1 MPYGY
6 AGKILRINL
15 TNKKIIVE
23 KPDEGFY
30 RTYVGGKGFIAYYL
44 LNEVPENVEPLGEE
58 NKLIFANGIM
68 TGLPVVGMP
77 RYVVGAKSPLTDGFG
92 QSEAGGFWGPELK
105 KAGYDAIILEGKS
118 EKPVYIYINDDSV
131 EIKEANHLWGKETGE
146 VQNIIHNELGDKSV
160 KVAQIGPAGEKLV
173 KYACISNN
181 LKHYN
186 GRNGLGAVMGSK
198 NLRAIAVKGTN
209 KIEFADPDKIKEISK
224 NYLSTYMEK
233 PLSRG
238 LYDFG
243 TSGGVATLN
252 TLGMLPTKNYNFG
265 EFEGAEKIT
274 GQKLAETILSKR
286 EGCYACAI
294 RCKRIVDVDEE
305 GMRIDPKFGGPEY
318 ETIAGFGSLCCV
330 DDLKAIS
337 KANEMCNRLGIDT
350 ISTSVSIAFAMECF
364 EKGLLNKEDT
374 KGMDI
379 SFGNVE
385 SVLKLVE
392 MIGRREG
399 IGDLLAEGSYRASKV
414 IGKGSE
420 SFTMTSK
427 KQEYALHD
435 PRTKAGLGLS
445 YSTAGN
451 ATDHMYMVHDNMISK
466 EGEVLNGVSTFG
478 IIEPIPT
485 KDISWKKVRAFK
497 TLSEWTSFINMAGI
511 CLLAVAP
518 RGGLSVNE
526 VVELYS
532 AATGWDTSLFE
543 IMKSGERSINMAR
556 MFNIKNGMGKKED
569 SLSTKTF
576 ELMNNENSPKHK
588 MVEDELNDSIELLYE
603 MRGWNDGV
611 PKRGKL
617 YELNLD
623 WLVDDYLG

>member
-6 AGKILRINL
+6 AGKVLRINL
-15 TNKKIIVE
+15 TNRETIVE
-23 KPDEGFY
+23 KPDDVFY

-44 LNEVPENVEPLGEE
+44 LNEVEENVDPLGTE
-58 NKLIFANGIM
+58 NKLIFATGIM

-105 KAGYDAIILEGKS
+105 KAGYDALILEGKS
-118 EKPVYIYINDDSV
+118 DTPVYIVINDD
-131 EIKEANHLWGKETGE
+131 EIEIREASHLWGRETGE
-146 VQNIIHNELGDKSV
+146 VQDMILDDLNDKSF

-198 NLRAIAVKGTN
+198 NLRAIAVKGT
-209 KIEFADPDKIKEISK
+209 KKLEFADKDKITKISK

-238 LYDFG
+238 LHDFG
-243 TSGGVATLN
+243 TAGGVATLN
-252 TLGMLPTKNYNFG
+252 TLGMLPTRNYKYG
-265 EFEGAEKIT
+265 EFEGADKIT

-305 GMRIDPKFGGPEY
+305 GMRIDPRYGGPEY
-318 ETIAGFGSLCCV
+318 ETIAGFGSLCCI
-330 DDLKAIS
+330 DDLKSIS

-350 ISTSVSIAFAMECF
+350 ISTSVSIAFAMECY
-364 EKGLLNKEDT
+364 EKGLLSDEEID
-374 KGMDI
+374 GMDM

-385 SVLKLVE
+385 TMLKLIE
-392 MIGRREG
+392 LIARREG
-399 IGDLLAEGSYRASKV
+399 IGNLLAEGSYRAAKK

-420 SFTMTSK
+420 SFLMTSK
-427 KQEYALHD
+427 KQEFALHD
-435 PRTKAGLGLS
+435 PRTKAGHGLS
-445 YSTAGN
+445 YATAGN
-451 ATDHMYMVHDNMISK
+451 ATDHMYMIHDNMISQ
-466 EGEVLNGVSTFG
+466 EGEVLSG
-478 IIEPIPT
+478 IASLGILEPIPA

-518 RGGLSVNE
+518 RGTLSMNE
-526 VVELYS
+526 VAELYC
-532 AATGWDTSLFE
+532 AATGWNSSLYE
-543 IMKSGERSINMAR
+543 IMKSGERSINMAKI
-556 MFNIKNGMGKKED
+556 FNLKNGLDEKDDKLSKKSF
-569 SLSTKTF
+569 SL
-576 ELMNNENSPKHK
+576 MDNECSPKHEIDK
-588 MVEDELNDSIELLYE
+588 DSLYESIELLYE
-603 MRGWNDGV
+603 MRGWTDGK
-611 PKRGKL
+611 PSRGKL
-617 YELNLD
+617 YELNLG
-623 WLVDDYLG
+623 WLVND